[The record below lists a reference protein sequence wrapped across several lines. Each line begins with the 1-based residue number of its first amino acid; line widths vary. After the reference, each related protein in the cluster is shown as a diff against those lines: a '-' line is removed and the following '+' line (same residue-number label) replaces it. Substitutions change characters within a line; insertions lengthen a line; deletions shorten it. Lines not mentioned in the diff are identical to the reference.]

1 MLGKLLRKEFRL
13 CLHPAAII
21 MVLLCT
27 MVLIPN
33 YPYGVMYFYMGL
45 GVFFISM
52 SARENHD
59 VLYGMILPVPKKE
72 LVTARFSFSIV
83 LELIQLLLIGGCI
96 LLHNALF
103 RPEAATNEV
112 GMDAN
117 LALIGQGFLLFG
129 LFHLIFFPMH
139 YRDVSKVGKPFVIAS
154 IVQFLVIIAD
164 IVLCHAVP
172 LFRDILDTRDPEHL
186 GAKAI
191 FTLVC
196 LTFWIAATIMALRI
210 SQKRFE
216 QLDIR

>member
-1 MLGKLLRKEFRL
+1 MLGKLLNKEFRL

-59 VLYGMILPVPKKE
+59 VMYGMILPVPKKD
-72 LVTARFSFSIV
+72 LVTARFAFVIV
-83 LELIQLLLIGGCI
+83 LELIQLLLVAVCI
-96 LLHNALF
+96 LIHQAIYLPESAANA
-103 RPEAATNEV
+103 A

-117 LALIGQGFLLFG
+117 LALIGYGFLLFG
-129 LFHLIFFPMH
+129 IFHLIFFPMH

-154 IVQFLVIIAD
+154 IVQFIVILAD
-164 IVLCHAVP
+164 IVLCYAVP
-172 LFRDILDTRDPEHL
+172 LFRDVLDTRDPEHL
-186 GAKAI
+186 GAKAV

-196 LTFWIAATIMALRI
+196 LVFWIVATIWALRI